1 MDKWILIIRLQC
13 YPVKRVCC
21 DMQQMDNQVI
31 VSDYTQMDC
40 YVVTCNRWTI
50 R

>member
-21 DMQQMDNQVI
+21 DMQQMI